1 MMKEKIPYGMIR
13 GGGGGK
19 EGGSRFPAKPFTGGQ
34 AQNFIINCG
43 T

>member
-1 MMKEKIPYGMIR
+1 MMKEKIPYGRI
-13 GGGGGK
+13 GGGG
-19 EGGSRFPAKPFTGGQ
+19 ERGGSRFPAKPFTGGQ

>member
-1 MMKEKIPYGMIR
+1 MMKEKIPYGRIR
-13 GGGGGK
+13 GGGKG
-19 EGGSRFPAKPFTGGQ
+19 ESRFPAKPFTGGQ

>member
-1 MMKEKIPYGMIR
+1 MMKEKIPYGRIR
-13 GGGGGK
+13 GGGGK
-19 EGGSRFPAKPFTGGQ
+19 RGGSRFPAKPFTGGQ

>member
-1 MMKEKIPYGMIR
+1 MMKEKIPYGRIR
-13 GGGGGK
+13 GGGG
-19 EGGSRFPAKPFTGGQ
+19 EGESRFPAKPFTGGQ

>member
-1 MMKEKIPYGMIR
+1 MMKEKIPYGRIR
-13 GGGGGK
+13 GGGE

>member
-1 MMKEKIPYGMIR
+1 MMKEKIPYGRIR
-13 GGGGGK
+13 GGGGG
-19 EGGSRFPAKPFTGGQ
+19 GGGGRFPAKPFTGGQ

>member
-1 MMKEKIPYGMIR
+1 MEGF
-13 GGGGGK
+13 GGGG
-19 EGGSRFPAKPFTGGQ
+19 EGESRFPAKPFTGGQ